1 MGKED
6 VFQHN
11 FRLNL
16 NNPMDLRIHQ
26 QLLNI
31 NLDAYKSK
39 NNYMVRKL
47 YQGIFGEGDGLEE
60 IKTETGKVDTLIRR
74 EELEDMEKRITEKI
88 MNKVM
93 KTLFD
98 MVCDRGVKLP
108 VPSGDDT
115 EEDEELIDESI
126 ADAALGY
133 FDED

>member
-60 IKTETGKVDTLIRR
+60 IKTETGKADTLISR

-108 VPSGDDT
+108 EPSGDDT
-115 EEDEELIDESI
+115 EEAVELIDESI

>member
-60 IKTETGKVDTLIRR
+60 IKTEPGKADTLISR

-98 MVCDRGVKLP
+98 IVCDRGVKLP
-108 VPSGDDT
+108 EPSSDDT
-115 EEDEELIDESI
+115 EEAEELIDESI

>member
-60 IKTETGKVDTLIRR
+60 IKAEPGKADTLISR
-74 EELEDMEKRITEKI
+74 EELEDMEKRIREKSV
-88 MNKVM
+88 NKVM

-98 MVCDRGVKLP
+98 MVGDRGGMLP
-108 VPSGDDT
+108 EPSGDDT

>member
-60 IKTETGKVDTLIRR
+60 IKEEPRKTGMLISR
-74 EELEDMEKRITEKI
+74 EELEDMEKRITEKV

-108 VPSGDDT
+108 EPSGDDT

-133 FDED
+133 FDEN

>member
-6 VFQHN
+6 VCQHN

-47 YQGIFGEGDGLEE
+47 YQGIFGEGDGLAE
-60 IKTETGKVDTLIRR
+60 IKTEPGKADTLISR

-108 VPSGDDT
+108 EPSGDDT

>member
-60 IKTETGKVDTLIRR
+60 IKTEPGKADTLISR

-98 MVCDRGVKLP
+98 MVCDRAVKLP
-108 VPSGDDT
+108 KPSGDNT

>member
-60 IKTETGKVDTLIRR
+60 IKTETGKADTLISR

-93 KTLFD
+93 K
-98 MVCDRGVKLP
+98 
-108 VPSGDDT
+108 
-115 EEDEELIDESI
+115 E
-126 ADAALGY
+126 
-133 FDED
+133 

>member
-11 FRLNL
+11 SRLNL

-60 IKTETGKVDTLIRR
+60 IKTKPGKADTLISR

-108 VPSGDDT
+108 EPSGDDT

>member
-60 IKTETGKVDTLIRR
+60 IKAEPGKADTLISR
-74 EELEDMEKRITEKI
+74 EELEDMEKRITEKV

-98 MVCDRGVKLP
+98 MVCD
-108 VPSGDDT
+108 
-115 EEDEELIDESI
+115 
-126 ADAALGY
+126 
-133 FDED
+133 

>member
-60 IKTETGKVDTLIRR
+60 IKTETGKADTLISR

-108 VPSGDDT
+108 ETSGDDT

>member
-39 NNYMVRKL
+39 NNYMVQKL

-60 IKTETGKVDTLIRR
+60 IKTEPGKADTLISR

-108 VPSGDDT
+108 EPSGDDT
-115 EEDEELIDESI
+115 EEAEELIDESI

>member
-60 IKTETGKVDTLIRR
+60 IKTEPGKADTLISR

-98 MVCDRGVKLP
+98 MVCDGGVKLP
-108 VPSGDDT
+108 EPSGDDT

>member
-60 IKTETGKVDTLIRR
+60 IKTEPGKADTLISR

-108 VPSGDDT
+108 EPSSDDT

>member
-60 IKTETGKVDTLIRR
+60 IKTEPGKADTLISR

-108 VPSGDDT
+108 EPSGDAT
-115 EEDEELIDESI
+115 EEAEELIDESI

>member
-39 NNYMVRKL
+39 NNYMVKML

-60 IKTETGKVDTLIRR
+60 IKEEPGKTGILISR
-74 EELEDMEKRITEKI
+74 EELEDMEKRITEKV

-98 MVCDRGVKLP
+98 MVCDRGIKLP
-108 VPSGDDT
+108 EPSGDDT

>member
-60 IKTETGKVDTLIRR
+60 IKTETGKADTLISR

-93 KTLFD
+93 RTLFD
-98 MVCDRGVKLP
+98 MVSDRGVKLP
-108 VPSGDDT
+108 EPSGDDT

>member
-39 NNYMVRKL
+39 NNYMVKML
-47 YQGIFGEGDGLEE
+47 YQGICGEGDGLEE
-60 IKTETGKVDTLIRR
+60 IKEEPRKTDMLISR

-108 VPSGDDT
+108 EPSGDDT

>member
-60 IKTETGKVDTLIRR
+60 IKTETGKADMLISR

>member
-39 NNYMVRKL
+39 NNYMVKML

-60 IKTETGKVDTLIRR
+60 IKEESGKADTLISR
-74 EELEDMEKRITEKI
+74 EELEDMEKRITEKV

-108 VPSGDDT
+108 ETSGDDT

>member
-60 IKTETGKVDTLIRR
+60 IKPGKADTLISR

-108 VPSGDDT
+108 EPSGDDT

>member
-60 IKTETGKVDTLIRR
+60 IKEEPRKTGMLISR
-74 EELEDMEKRITEKI
+74 EELEDMEKRITEKV

-108 VPSGDDT
+108 EPSGDDT

>member
-31 NLDAYKSK
+31 NLDVYKSK

-60 IKTETGKVDTLIRR
+60 IKEEAGKADTLISR
-74 EELEDMEKRITEKI
+74 EELEDMEKRITEKV

-108 VPSGDDT
+108 EPSGDDT
-115 EEDEELIDESI
+115 EEDVELIDESI

>member
-47 YQGIFGEGDGLEE
+47 YQGIFGEGDGLVKIEVKAE
-60 IKTETGKVDTLIRR
+60 KADTLISR
-74 EELEDMEKRITEKI
+74 EELEDMEKRITEKV

-108 VPSGDDT
+108 EPSGDDT
-115 EEDEELIDESI
+115 EEAEELIDESI

>member
-60 IKTETGKVDTLIRR
+60 IKTETGKADTLISR
-74 EELEDMEKRITEKI
+74 EELEDMEKRITENV
-88 MNKVM
+88 MNKVL

-108 VPSGDDT
+108 EPSGDDT
-115 EEDEELIDESI
+115 EEAEELIDESI

>member
-16 NNPMDLRIHQ
+16 DHPMDLRIHQ

-31 NLDAYKSK
+31 NMDVYKSK

-60 IKTETGKVDTLIRR
+60 IKKEAGKADTSINK
-74 EELEDMEKRITEKI
+74 EELEDMEKRITEKV

-98 MVCDRGVKLP
+98 MVCDRGVKSLE
-108 VPSGDDT
+108 PSCGDT
-115 EEDEELIDESI
+115 EEDAELIDESI

>member
-60 IKTETGKVDTLIRR
+60 IKEEPRKTGMLISR

-108 VPSGDDT
+108 EPSGDDT

>member
-60 IKTETGKVDTLIRR
+60 IKTEPGKADTLISM

-98 MVCDRGVKLP
+98 MACDRGVKLP
-108 VPSGDDT
+108 EPSSDDT

>member
-1 MGKED
+1 M
-6 VFQHN
+6 
-11 FRLNL
+11 NL

-47 YQGIFGEGDGLEE
+47 YQGIFGEGNGLEE
-60 IKTETGKVDTLIRR
+60 IKVETQKADTLISR
-74 EELEDMEKRITEKI
+74 EELEDMEKRITEKV

-98 MVCDRGVKLP
+98 MVCDKGEKLP
-108 VPSGDDT
+108 EPSGDDT
-115 EEDEELIDESI
+115 EEDVELIDESI
-126 ADAALGY
+126 ADVALGY

>member
-16 NNPMDLRIHQ
+16 NNPMDLRIHK

-31 NLDAYKSK
+31 NLDVYKSK

-47 YQGIFGEGDGLEE
+47 YQGIFGGGDGLEE
-60 IKTETGKVDTLIRR
+60 IRVEAGKAPEMISRG
-74 EELEDMEKRITEKI
+74 ELEDMEKRITENV

-93 KTLFD
+93 KVLFD
-98 MVCDRGVKLP
+98 MVCDRAVKLP
-108 VPSGDDT
+108 EPSSDETG
-115 EEDEELIDESI
+115 EDEEQIDESI

>member
-1 MGKED
+1 
-6 VFQHN
+6 
-11 FRLNL
+11 
-16 NNPMDLRIHQ
+16 MDLRIHQ

-60 IKTETGKVDTLIRR
+60 IKTEPGKADTLISR

-93 KTLFD
+93 KTLYD

-108 VPSGDDT
+108 EPSGDDT

>member
-93 KTLFD
+93 KILFD

-108 VPSGDDT
+108 EPSSDDT

>member
-47 YQGIFGEGDGLEE
+47 YQGIFGEDDGLEE
-60 IKTETGKVDTLIRR
+60 ITTETGKADTLISR
-74 EELEDMEKRITEKI
+74 EELKDMEKRITEKI

-108 VPSGDDT
+108 EPSGDDT
-115 EEDEELIDESI
+115 EEAEELIDESI

>member
-31 NLDAYKSK
+31 NLDVYKSK
-39 NNYMVRKL
+39 NNYMIKKL

-60 IKTETGKVDTLIRR
+60 IKEEPGKTGILISR
-74 EELEDMEKRITEKI
+74 EELEDMEKRITEKV

-108 VPSGDDT
+108 EPSGDDT
-115 EEDEELIDESI
+115 EEDVELIDESI

>member
-47 YQGIFGEGDGLEE
+47 YQGIFGEGDGL
-60 IKTETGKVDTLIRR
+60 GKIEVEAEKADMLISR

-108 VPSGDDT
+108 EPSGDDT

>member
-11 FRLNL
+11 FRLNI

-60 IKTETGKVDTLIRR
+60 IKTETGKVDTLISR
-74 EELEDMEKRITEKI
+74 EELEDMEKRITEKV

-108 VPSGDDT
+108 EPSGDDT
-115 EEDEELIDESI
+115 EKDEELIDESI

>member
-60 IKTETGKVDTLIRR
+60 IKTETGKVDTLISR

-88 MNKVM
+88 KNKVM

-108 VPSGDDT
+108 EPSGDDT

>member
-26 QLLNI
+26 KLLNI

-39 NNYMVRKL
+39 NNYMVKKM

-60 IKTETGKVDTLIRR
+60 IKVGPGKADTLISR
-74 EELEDMEKRITEKI
+74 EELEDMEKRITEKV

-108 VPSGDDT
+108 EPSGDDT
-115 EEDEELIDESI
+115 EEDEELINESI
-126 ADAALGY
+126 ADEALGY

>member
-39 NNYMVRKL
+39 NNYMIRKL

-60 IKTETGKVDTLIRR
+60 IKTETGKADTLISR
-74 EELEDMEKRITEKI
+74 EELEDMEKRITEEI

-93 KTLFD
+93 ETLFD

-108 VPSGDDT
+108 EPSSDDT

>member
-1 MGKED
+1 
-6 VFQHN
+6 
-11 FRLNL
+11 
-16 NNPMDLRIHQ
+16 MDLRIHQ
-26 QLLNI
+26 KLLNI

-39 NNYMVRKL
+39 NNYMVKKM

-60 IKTETGKVDTLIRR
+60 IKVGPGKADTLISR
-74 EELEDMEKRITEKI
+74 EELEDMEKRITEKV

-108 VPSGDDT
+108 EPSGDDT
-115 EEDEELIDESI
+115 EEDEELINESI
-126 ADAALGY
+126 ADEALGY